1 VVEPDGRVRSWT
13 AELAALTGLAPE
25 DVVGH
30 SIKALR
36 LAPEDDAIAAV
47 VVEELLQ
54 TGSWRGEL
62 AIHHVLGPR
71 LRLRIRAAVLE
82 DRSVLV
88 AAAEVSQVDAE
99 NSVDM
104 LTSKLHLVQSIG
116 ELGCWEWDPITDR
129 LIMSEQFVELLGLRF
144 DPEQTM
150 AAALEVI
157 PREDHPRV
165 LKALETLRHDPSPQR
180 FEYRVRR
187 TDGTLYTLEAHCE
200 GETDDSGAV
209 IAVRAVSVNVTHR
222 VLQAEELRRSQQE
235 LRMARNYLRAVTDH
249 VGEGLFAIDCDG
261 RLTYMNPVAEELL
274 GWRAAELAGQV
285 AHDVFHH
292 TTADGQAYPSECCQI
307 LRARREGQVVRVQ
320 DEVFVRRDGRLL
332 PVAYTAAPFQSDD
345 GAEGCVVVFADV
357 TERRDRDTRI
367 QHDLEKLA
375 WLKRVKDALPN
386 QRLVLHGQPI
396 IDLRTGKRVQRELL
410 LRMRGARA
418 GDSGLIPPGR
428 FLPVAEEY
436 GFIGEIDRWVVDQ
449 ATELAVTRSVEL
461 NVSAHSVS
469 DPAFVDHVRSA
480 LKRTGADPATL
491 TFEITETALIENEE
505 AARGFVEDLHR
516 LGCRVALD
524 DFGTGY
530 GGFTYLKQL
539 PIDYLKIDIEFVR
552 DLCHNSASRKVVE
565 AVISLAKGFGLQTIA
580 EGVEDEDTLT
590 LLRELGAD
598 MAQGYHIGVPAPLE

>member
-1 VVEPDGRVRSWT
+1 MAS
-13 AELAALTGLAPE
+13 
-25 DVVGH
+25 
-30 SIKALR
+30 
-36 LAPEDDAIAAV
+36 
-47 VVEELLQ
+47 
-54 TGSWRGEL
+54 
-62 AIHHVLGPR
+62 
-71 LRLRIRAAVLE
+71 
-82 DRSVLV
+82 
-88 AAAEVSQVDAE
+88 EVSQTDAE
-99 NSVDM
+99 CSVDT
-104 LTSKLHLVQSIG
+104 LTSRLHLIQSIG
-116 ELGCWEWDPITDR
+116 ELGCWEWDPVTDR
-129 LIMSEQFVELLGLRF
+129 LIMSEQFVELLGMRF

-150 AAALEVI
+150 SAALKVI

-165 LKALETLRHDPSPQR
+165 LEALDILRRDPSPQR

-187 TDGTLYTLEAHCE
+187 ADGTLYTLEAHCE
-200 GETDDSGAV
+200 GQTDASGAV
-209 IAVRAVSVNVTHR
+209 TAVRAVSVNVTHR
-222 VLQAEELRRSQQE
+222 VRQAEELRRSQQE

-274 GWRAAELAGQV
+274 GWPAEELAGRV
-285 AHDVFHH
+285 VHELIHH
-292 TTADGQAYPSECCQI
+292 TGADGEPYPIECCQI
-307 LRARREGQVVRVQ
+307 LKARRDGQVVRVQ

-345 GAEGCVVVFADV
+345 GAEGCVVVFTDA
-357 TERRDRDTRI
+357 TERRDREI
-367 QHDLEKLA
+367 QVQHDLEKLG

-386 QRLVLHGQPI
+386 QQLVLYGQPI
-396 IDLRTGKRVQRELL
+396 VDLATGKRVQRELL

-418 GDSGLIPPGR
+418 GVSGLIPPGR

-449 ATELAVTRSVEL
+449 AAGLAVTRSVEL
-461 NVSAHSVS
+461 NVSAQSAS
-469 DPAFVDHVRSA
+469 DPAFVDHVHRA
-480 LKRTGADPATL
+480 LKRTGADPAAL

-505 AARGFVEDLHR
+505 AARGFVEQLHR
-516 LGCRVALD
+516 LGCRIALD

-552 DLCHNSASRKVVE
+552 DLCQNSASRKVVE
-565 AVISLAKGFGLQTIA
+565 AVISLARGFGLQTIA
-580 EGVEDEDTLT
+580 EGVEDEATLQ